1 MCQQKMVV
9 PIEDIPVGCLLLLC
23 KATEDEKAIE
33 AETMRFTVRG
43 SVRCGQKRR
52 FRMITRVA

>member
-1 MCQQKMVV
+1 MVV